1 VTKRNVSTPPFVYC
15 WCPGCGMVCVEREPL
30 PFCRHNIEAT
40 APHPARRME
49 PLPDYHPFARDFEEM
64 A

>member
-1 VTKRNVSTPPFVYC
+1 MKPIKC
-15 WCPGCGMVCVEREPL
+15 WCPGCGMVRTDYEPL

-49 PLPDYHPFARDFEEM
+49 PLPTYHPLAGGS